1 MEVKAEI
8 FGNKVKKL
16 LSNSS
21 ASTTV
26 REVFE
31 SKTLLLKLEEI
42 PPKKALQPMV
52 E

>member
-1 MEVKAEI
+1 MEVNAET

-16 LSNSS
+16 RSNSS

-26 REVFE
+26 RDVSE

-42 PPKKALQPMV
+42 PPKKALHPMV